1 MRKFLKSFGW
11 LLVLL
16 VIACSPV
23 RVVHTDSAPGF
34 RLGNYKTFGFYESEA
49 AGDATLINYSPTF
62 AYLKSALISQLENRG
77 LRHTDTNPDLL
88 INLGIVVVEEVQTR
102 ETDFMTDRPRYMGQQ
117 RYSWRSEEVVVDRY
131 KAGTISIHLVDPE
144 QNEMLWQGEAEAVI
158 PDESRKRQKRIDEG
172 IKELTEKIP
181 Q

>member
-1 MRKFLKSFGW
+1 MRKFRKKYVW
-11 LLVLL
+11 LLVLV

-23 RVVHTDSAPGF
+23 RVVHTDAAPGF
-34 RLGNYKTFGFYESEA
+34 RLGNYTSFSFYETET
-49 AGDATLINYSPTF
+49 AGDATIINYSPTF
-62 AYLKSALISQLENRG
+62 DYLKSALINQLESRG
-77 LRHTDTNPDLL
+77 LRHTATNPDLR

-131 KAGTISIHLVDPE
+131 KEGTISIHLVDPE
-144 QNEMLWQGEAEAVI
+144 RGEMLWQGEAEAVV
-158 PDESRKRQKRIDEG
+158 PDDKKKLQKRINEG
-172 IKELTEKIP
+172 VRELLEKMP